1 MKVML
6 LGPANSIHTQRWFRA
21 IRDRGHE
28 VYLVTQHPL
37 PGSTRSSISARIL
50 PYRGTMG
57 YLFNALA
64 LRRLVRAVNPD
75 LINSHYASGYGLT
88 AALVHHRPTLLS
100 VWGSDVFD
108 FPYESWIKG
117 RLLRW
122 NLRRADAIASTSKV
136 MARQVMRLVP
146 GLLREITVTPF
157 GVDTQRFVP
166 MPRDSADDSITIGTV
181 KSLADK
187 YGIDTLIRAFALLRA
202 DRELQARGLSQKLR
216 LLLVG
221 DGPSRAALQRLTIEL
236 GVADATR
243 FAGAVAHDAVPEWL
257 NRLDIYVAASRMDS
271 ESFGVAVIEASA
283 CGVPVVV
290 SDAGGLPEVVDEGHS
305 GFVVE
310 RDRPDLLA
318 DRLKRLVLDP
328 ALRRALGDG
337 GRRLVLERYDW
348 EDCVDRMLECYER
361 VIATHRA
368 GR

>member
-1 MKVML
+1 MKIAF
-6 LGPANSIHTQRWFRA
+6 LGPATSIHMQRWVGSLSA
-21 IRDRGHE
+21 RGHE
-28 VYLVTQHPL
+28 VHAISQHPDAIVGAMPGLASVRWL
-37 PGSTRSSISARIL
+37 PG
-50 PYRGTMG
+50 RGTRG
-57 YLFNALA
+57 YVSNRGA
-64 LRRLVRAVNPD
+64 LRAALESIAPTIVNT
-75 LINSHYASGYGLT
+75 HYASGYGLT
-88 AALVHHRPTLLS
+88 SALVHYRPTLLS

-108 FPYESWIKG
+108 FPNESWVKG

-122 NLRRADAIASTSKV
+122 NLRRADAIASTSEV

-146 GLLREITVTPF
+146 GLPREITVTPF

-166 MPRDSADDSITIGTV
+166 LPRHPSDDSITIGTV

-187 YGIDTLIRAFALLRA
+187 YGIDVLIRAFALLRA
-202 DRELQARGLSQKLR
+202 DRELQSRGLSNKLR

-221 DGPSRAALQRLTIEL
+221 DGPGRASLQRLTIEL

-243 FAGAVAHDAVPEWL
+243 FVGVVAHDAVPEWL
-257 NRLDIYVAASRMDS
+257 NRLDIYVAASRM

-348 EDCVDRMLECYER
+348 DTCVDRMLQCYER

-368 GR
+368 GK

>member
-1 MKVML
+1 
-6 LGPANSIHTQRWFRA
+6 
-21 IRDRGHE
+21 
-28 VYLVTQHPL
+28 VTQHPMQ
-37 PGSTRSSISARIL
+37 GSSHPHGIARVL

-57 YLFNALA
+57 YFFNARA
-64 LRRLVRAVNPD
+64 LRRLVRAVKPD
-75 LINSHYASGYGLT
+75 LVNSHYASGYGLT
-88 AALVHHRPTLLS
+88 GALVRYRPTLLS

-117 RLLRW
+117 QLLRW
-122 NLRRADAIASTSKV
+122 NLRRADAIASTSEV
-136 MARQVMRLVP
+136 MARQVIRLVP
-146 GLLREITVTPF
+146 GLPREITVTPF
-157 GVDTQRFVP
+157 GVDTQRFAP
-166 MPRDSADDSITIGTV
+166 MARHSSHDAITIGTV
-181 KSLADK
+181 KSLAEK

-202 DRELQARGLSQKLR
+202 DGELQTSGHSRKLR

-221 DGPSRAALQRLTIEL
+221 DGPSRTALERLTNEL

-243 FAGAVAHDAVPEWL
+243 FVGSVAHDAVPEWL
-257 NRLDIYVAASRMDS
+257 NRLDVYVAASRIDS

-290 SDAGGLPEVVDEGHS
+290 SDAGGLPEVVDEGRS
-305 GFVVE
+305 GFIIE

-328 ALRRALGDG
+328 ALRRELGDG

-348 EDCVDRMLECYER
+348 NDCVDRMLECYER

>member
-1 MKVML
+1 MKIAFV
-6 LGPANSIHTQRWFRA
+6 GPATSIHMQRWVGA
-21 IRDRGHE
+21 LAARGHE
-28 VYLVTQHPL
+28 VHAISQHPDAIVGEMHSLASVRWL
-37 PGSTRSSISARIL
+37 PG
-50 PYRGTMG
+50 RGSRG
-57 YLFNALA
+57 YASNRGA
-64 LRRLVRAVNPD
+64 LRAALESIAPAIVNT
-75 LINSHYASGYGLT
+75 HYASGYGLT
-88 AALVHHRPTLLS
+88 SALVRYRPTLLS
-100 VWGSDVFD
+100 VWGSDVFE

-122 NLRRADAIASTSKV
+122 NLRRADAIASTSEV

-146 GLLREITVTPF
+146 GLPHEITVTPF
-157 GVDTQRFVP
+157 GVDTQCFAP
-166 MPRDSADDSITIGTV
+166 TPRRSSDDSITIGTV

-187 YGIDTLIRAFALLRA
+187 YGIDTLIRAFAVLRA
-202 DRELQARGLSQKLR
+202 DRELRSRGLSHKLR

-221 DGPSRAALQRLTIEL
+221 DGPDRASLQRLTIEL

-243 FAGAVAHDAVPEWL
+243 FVGVVAHDTVPEWL
-257 NRLDIYVAASRMDS
+257 NRLDVYVAASRM

-290 SDAGGLPEVVDEGHS
+290 SDAGGLPEVVDEGRS
-305 GFVVE
+305 GFIVE

-348 EDCVDRMLECYER
+348 DTCVDRMLQCYER

-368 GR
+368 GK